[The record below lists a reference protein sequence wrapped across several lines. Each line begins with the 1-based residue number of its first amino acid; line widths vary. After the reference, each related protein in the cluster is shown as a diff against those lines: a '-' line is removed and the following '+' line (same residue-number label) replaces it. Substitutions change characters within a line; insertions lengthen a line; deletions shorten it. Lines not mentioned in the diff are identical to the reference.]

1 MRKQEININ
10 SFEKNLPKFME
21 LVIKGDEIILTK
33 SDVPIAK
40 ITPMQPKIETVATS
54 FAWTKIIQNE
64 RVRKAD
70 VPENWFG

>member
-1 MRKQEININ
+1 MRKQEINIH

-40 ITPMQPKIETVATS
+40 ITPIQPKVEVVGTS

>member
-10 SFEKNLPKFME
+10 SFEKNLPKFMD

-33 SDVPIAK
+33 SNVPIAK
-40 ITPMQPKIETVATS
+40 ITPIQPKVDTVVHS